1 MKLGSTRSLAL
12 AAALGAALGA
22 ALSIQGC
29 AMTPV
34 IEDPEGKPLAGS
46 IASLVEVELNGRR
59 EWISLRGK
67 DATAPVLLFLAGG
80 PGGTDLVSTRR
91 ALGELEKHF
100 VVVGW
105 DQPGAGKSYYAIAHE
120 DLSLDVYIR
129 DATALIELLRERFA
143 KDRIYLLGESWGSF
157 LGVRVAQAY
166 PSGVAAF
173 FGTGQMVAFKE
184 NDRACY
190 ELMLGWAKKK
200 GDQAKVEK
208 LERQGPPPYY
218 GSGVSIKLSNFLLD
232 TWAYMRDELGVVPG
246 GDTIGDIMSPE
257 YGLCDKVHFI
267 TGLTETLDAFYPKLW
282 EEDLRKSTPA
292 LEVPAYFLI
301 GRKDINASIPLFE
314 DYYARLGSPAKE
326 VVWFE
331 ASGHNPWS
339 SESAAFVK
347 ALLRLSGVD

>member
-1 MKLGSTRSLAL
+1 MKFRSKAPL
-12 AAALGAALGA
+12 AALAALGA
-22 ALSIQGC
+22 ALSIQSC
-29 AMTPV
+29 AMTPL
-34 IEDPEGKPLAGS
+34 IEDAEGKPLAGS
-46 IASLVEVELNGRR
+46 VACLLEVELNGRR
-59 EWISLRGK
+59 EWISIRGNE
-67 DATAPVLLFLAGG
+67 ASAPVLLFLAGG

-91 ALGELEKHF
+91 SLGELERHF

-105 DQPGAGKSYYAIAHE
+105 DQPGAGKSYYAIAHV
-120 DLSLDVYIR
+120 DLSLDVYTK
-129 DATALIELLRERFA
+129 DAIALIDLLRERFGQE
-143 KDRIYLLGESWGSF
+143 RIYLLGESWGSF
-157 LGVRVAQAY
+157 LGARVAQAY

-190 ELMLGWAKKK
+190 ELMLGWARKK
-200 GDQAKVEK
+200 GDAAKVEK

-232 TWAYMRDELGVVPG
+232 TWSYMKEELGVVSR
-246 GDTIGDIMSPE
+246 GDTIGDIMGPE

-282 EEDLRKSTPA
+282 EEDLRASAPS

-314 DYYARLGSPAKE
+314 DYYARLKAPAKE

-331 ASGHNPWS
+331 SSGHNPWS
-339 SESAAFVK
+339 SESEAFVE
-347 ALLRLSGVD
+347 ALLRLSGVE